1 MKLLS
6 SVLFAATVAD
16 KIDYG
21 EATQVWYRSGDFK
34 NGKEITLNC
43 NNIADNYSSVSDV
56 KWYRKAVYRE
66 SKETTPED
74 TQHQPE
80 EKFIEYQR
88 SETTGEL
95 EQTVGADGP
104 AELRTE
110 NGELHVIYPA
120 DTESVFGSEPDP
132 TGLNLAYLCEADIA
146 SPDDS
151 KLDEHP
157 EALYMIR
164 FISVPENPIE
174 TIDDY
179 GIREFAPGSSE
190 TMADCIS
197 GYSSQD
203 IKAAWYAVN
212 QNGERTLLPDGN
224 QFIDSTKLE
233 DRQEGHDENVQVS
246 LQFPFQNGNMVL
258 DKSYDRNHFECE
270 VTYFDAVNEER
281 IPKTATNRFPETG
294 EIRVEHK
301 MDSIDFTVND
311 VLASGD
317 SEVIVK
323 LGEQVELAC
332 QPNGFKIGEQ
342 HVVDVTRNGN
352 TLDKK
357 ATFDETAE
365 VTCTAELDGAKET
378 KTVTVKPISIGT
390 IEKAEKRRI
399 RQNDPYDIFIT
410 LDGEGNV
417 DLTDDLIVT
426 FYNSLDTKE
435 EAELV
440 SKDELTAR
448 YETTS
453 SKVAYV
459 IIQYK
464 DTDIKEKA
472 DVIGD
477 NAARKAGDTD
487 NFCEFKPLGNLGSSV
502 IKMWYKYSDDEGQF
516 TLYDNFETSTKGD
529 IVKGELP
536 DENLEKGVYIC
547 CYDHRNDLN
556 DVFAGM
562 TDDQTKLLFDED
574 EARKLFNSE
583 FDSKLS
589 TCVGYYDNVVQAG
602 FPWWIILV
610 LLLIIIVVIGA
621 CWFWQKKKDQN
632 ENDPDVEAG
641 NIEKPSAIP
650 DGELEATQEE
660 QQDLLENQQ
669 QEGSK

>member
-1 MKLLS
+1 M
-6 SVLFAATVAD
+6 
-16 KIDYG
+16 
-21 EATQVWYRSGDFK
+21 
-34 NGKEITLNC
+34 
-43 NNIADNYSSVSDV
+43 
-56 KWYRKAVYRE
+56 
-66 SKETTPED
+66 
-74 TQHQPE
+74 
-80 EKFIEYQR
+80 
-88 SETTGEL
+88 
-95 EQTVGADGP
+95 
-104 AELRTE
+104 
-110 NGELHVIYPA
+110 
-120 DTESVFGSEPDP
+120 
-132 TGLNLAYLCEADIA
+132 
-146 SPDDS
+146 
-151 KLDEHP
+151 
-157 EALYMIR
+157 
-164 FISVPENPIE
+164 
-174 TIDDY
+174 
-179 GIREFAPGSSE
+179 
-190 TMADCIS
+190 
-197 GYSSQD
+197 
-203 IKAAWYAVN
+203 
-212 QNGERTLLPDGN
+212 PDGN

>member
-1 MKLLS
+1 
-6 SVLFAATVAD
+6 
-16 KIDYG
+16 
-21 EATQVWYRSGDFK
+21 
-34 NGKEITLNC
+34 
-43 NNIADNYSSVSDV
+43 
-56 KWYRKAVYRE
+56 
-66 SKETTPED
+66 
-74 TQHQPE
+74 
-80 EKFIEYQR
+80 
-88 SETTGEL
+88 
-95 EQTVGADGP
+95 
-104 AELRTE
+104 
-110 NGELHVIYPA
+110 
-120 DTESVFGSEPDP
+120 
-132 TGLNLAYLCEADIA
+132 
-146 SPDDS
+146 
-151 KLDEHP
+151 
-157 EALYMIR
+157 MIR
-164 FISVPENPIE
+164 FLSVPENPIE

-246 LQFPFQNGNMVL
+246 LQFPFQNGDMVL

-281 IPKTATNRFPETG
+281 VNKKATSRFPETG

-301 MDSIDFTVND
+301 MDSIDFTVNN

-323 LGEQVELAC
+323 LGEPVELVC

-342 HVVDVTRNGN
+342 HVVDVTRNGDI
-352 TLDKK
+352 LDKK
-357 ATFDETAE
+357 ATFDEIAE

-378 KTVTVKPISIGT
+378 KTVTVKPISIGK
-390 IEKAEKRRI
+390 IVEAEKRKL
-399 RQNDPYDIFIT
+399 RQSDPYDIFIT

-417 DLTDDLIVT
+417 DFTDDLTVT
-426 FYNSLDTKE
+426 FYNTKDTKE

-440 SKDELTAR
+440 NQDELTAR

-453 SKVAYV
+453 SKVSYV

-464 DTDIKEKA
+464 DSDITERA
-472 DVIGD
+472 DVTGG
-477 NAARKAGDTD
+477 NAARKGGDETD
-487 NFCEFKPLGNLGSSV
+487 FCKFEPYGNLGSSA

-516 TLYDNFETSTKGD
+516 TLYDKFETSTQGD
-529 IVKGELP
+529 IVKGEYQ
-536 DENLEKGVYIC
+536 DENSLDTGVYIC

-562 TDDQTKLLFDED
+562 TDDQTKLLFDEV
-574 EARKLFNSE
+574 EAKKLFATG
-583 FDSKLS
+583 FDNKLS
-589 TCVGYYDNVVQAG
+589 TCVADYNNAIKAG

-669 QEGSK
+669 QEGTK

>member
-1 MKLLS
+1 M
-6 SVLFAATVAD
+6 
-16 KIDYG
+16 
-21 EATQVWYRSGDFK
+21 
-34 NGKEITLNC
+34 
-43 NNIADNYSSVSDV
+43 
-56 KWYRKAVYRE
+56 YRE

-281 IPKTATNRFPETG
+281 IPKKATSRFPENG
-294 EIRVEHK
+294 EIRVE
-301 MDSIDFTVND
+301 
-311 VLASGD
+311 
-317 SEVIVK
+317 
-323 LGEQVELAC
+323 
-332 QPNGFKIGEQ
+332 
-342 HVVDVTRNGN
+342 
-352 TLDKK
+352 
-357 ATFDETAE
+357 
-365 VTCTAELDGAKET
+365 
-378 KTVTVKPISIGT
+378 
-390 IEKAEKRRI
+390 
-399 RQNDPYDIFIT
+399 
-410 LDGEGNV
+410 
-417 DLTDDLIVT
+417 
-426 FYNSLDTKE
+426 
-435 EAELV
+435 
-440 SKDELTAR
+440 
-448 YETTS
+448 
-453 SKVAYV
+453 
-459 IIQYK
+459 
-464 DTDIKEKA
+464 
-472 DVIGD
+472 
-477 NAARKAGDTD
+477 RK
-487 NFCEFKPLGNLGSSV
+487 
-502 IKMWYKYSDDEGQF
+502 
-516 TLYDNFETSTKGD
+516 
-529 IVKGELP
+529 
-536 DENLEKGVYIC
+536 
-547 CYDHRNDLN
+547 
-556 DVFAGM
+556 
-562 TDDQTKLLFDED
+562 
-574 EARKLFNSE
+574 
-583 FDSKLS
+583 
-589 TCVGYYDNVVQAG
+589 
-602 FPWWIILV
+602 
-610 LLLIIIVVIGA
+610 
-621 CWFWQKKKDQN
+621 
-632 ENDPDVEAG
+632 
-641 NIEKPSAIP
+641 
-650 DGELEATQEE
+650 
-660 QQDLLENQQ
+660 
-669 QEGSK
+669 

>member
-6 SVLFAATVAD
+6 SVLFAATAAD

-21 EATQVWYRSGDFK
+21 EATQVWYRSDEFK
-34 NGKEITLNC
+34 NGNEITLNC
-43 NNIADNYSSVSDV
+43 NNIADNYGSVSDI

-66 SKETTPED
+66 SKETTPEE

-104 AELRTE
+104 AELSTE
-110 NGELHVIYPA
+110 NGELHVVYPA
-120 DTESVFGSEPDP
+120 DTESVFGPEPDP
-132 TGLNLAYLCEADIA
+132 TGLSLAYLCEADIA

-164 FISVPENPIE
+164 FLSVPENPIE

-224 QFIDSTKLE
+224 QFIDSSKLE
-233 DRQEGHDENVQVS
+233 DRQEGHDENVQVT

-270 VTYFDAVNEER
+270 VTYWDAVNEER
-281 IPKTATNRFPETG
+281 VNKKATNRFPETG

-301 MDSIDFTVND
+301 MDSIDFTVNN

-323 LGEQVELAC
+323 LGEPVELAC

-342 HVVDVTRNGN
+342 HVVDVTRNGDI
-352 TLDKK
+352 LDKK
-357 ATFDETAE
+357 ATFDEKAE

-378 KTVTVKPISIGT
+378 KTVTVKPISIGK

-399 RQNDPYDIFIT
+399 RPNDPYDIFIT

-426 FYNSLDTKE
+426 FYNSLHTKE
-435 EAELV
+435 EAKLV

-453 SKVAYV
+453 SKIAYV

-464 DTDIKEKA
+464 DSDIEEKA
-472 DVIGD
+472 DVTGD

-487 NFCEFKPLGNLGSSV
+487 NFCEFEPLGNLGSSV

-562 TDDQTKLLFDED
+562 TGDETSSLFDED
-574 EARKLFNSE
+574 EARKLFNSK

-641 NIEKPSAIP
+641 NVEKPSAIP

-669 QEGSK
+669 QEGTK